1 MQPVPRTSGPGG
13 AADTPFPSGLGNALR
28 ETRKALSN
36 IEKFNPQVNAMIAVT
51 ADQALEAAAQLDR
64 AAEEGRW
71 CGLLHGMTISIKDNV
86 DVKGVPTTA
95 ASGILRENVARSNA
109 FIVDRLLG
117 NGAVI
122 VGKANLH
129 EWVFGPTS
137 QSRHFGP
144 VRNPWNLAHVA
155 GGSSGGSG
163 ASVAAGMCVASIGS
177 DTAGSIRLPSAFN
190 GTAGLRPTVGRISSR
205 GSLPVSAPFDTLG
218 PLARRVSDVARV
230 FAAIA
235 GHDPQDPISVDQ
247 PVPEFLATLSEPIRG
262 MRLGI
267 MRRWFFDDLHPDIAI
282 AMNQAIETFR
292 SLGVELVELDLGD
305 VENAQENLTFT
316 VVPSDAM
323 YLHQER
329 IAARAADYGEDV
341 LMRMRIS
348 ERVTGVRYAQSLR
361 WMENWRHRL
370 RQAFRNVDAILSP
383 TTPEPAPAV
392 EGLDFGE
399 AIRRIPRFSCVWP
412 AAGIPS
418 LAVPCGTTRETGI
431 PVSLELAG
439 AWFDEPRLLRL
450 GHAFQMATDHH
461 LRTAPLIRAQG

>member
-1 MQPVPRTSGPGG
+1 MQSISRASGPGG
-13 AADTPFPSGLGNALR
+13 AAANLFPSGVGSALR

-36 IEKFNPQVNAMIAVT
+36 IEKFNSQVNAMIAVT
-51 ADQALEAAAQLDR
+51 AEQALEAATRLDQ

-71 CGLLHGMTISIKDNV
+71 CGLLHGMAISVKDNV
-86 DVKGVPTTA
+86 DVSGVPTTA
-95 ASGILRENVARSNA
+95 ASGILRDNLARANA
-109 FIVDRLLG
+109 FVVDRLLA

-144 VRNPWNLAHVA
+144 VRNPWNLGHVP

-177 DTAGSIRLPSAFN
+177 DTAGSIRLPAAFN

-235 GHDPQDPISVDQ
+235 GHDPQDPISADQ
-247 PVPEFLATLSEPIRG
+247 PVPEFLATLSGPVRG

-267 MRRWFFDDLHPDIAI
+267 MRRWFFDDLHPDIAA
-282 AMNQAIETFR
+282 AMEQAIETFR
-292 SLGVELVELDLGD
+292 SLGVEIVDVDLGD

-323 YLHQER
+323 YLHQDR
-329 IAARAADYGEDV
+329 IATRAAEYGEDV

-348 ERVTGVRYAQSLR
+348 EKVTGVRYAQSLR

-370 RQAFRNVDAILSP
+370 RGVFQTVDAILSP
-383 TTPEPAPAV
+383 TTPEPAPAA
-392 EGLDFGE
+392 EGLNFAE
-399 AIRRIPRFSCVWP
+399 AIRRIPRFSCAWP

-418 LAVPCGTTRETGI
+418 LAVPCGLTRDTGI

-439 AWFDEPRLLRL
+439 AWFDEPLLLRL
-450 GHAFQMATDHH
+450 GQAFQMATDHH
-461 LRTAPLIRAQG
+461 LRTAPLVSA

>member
-1 MQPVPRTSGPGG
+1 MQSIPDASPARG
-13 AADTPFPSGLGNALR
+13 ADVNPFPSSVGSAVR

-36 IEKFNPQVNAMIAVT
+36 IDRLNPQVNAMIAVT
-51 ADQALEAAAQLDR
+51 AQQALETASQLDL

-86 DVKGVPTTA
+86 DVTGVATTA
-95 ASGILRENVARSNA
+95 ASGILRDNIARSNA
-109 FIVDRLLG
+109 FVVERLLA

-144 VRNPWNLAHVA
+144 VRNPWNLGHVP

-177 DTAGSIRLPSAFN
+177 DTAGSIRLPAAFN

-235 GHDPQDPISVDQ
+235 GHDPQDPMSASE
-247 PVPEFLATLSEPIRG
+247 PVPEFLATLSQPVRG

-267 MRRWFFDDLHPDIAI
+267 MRRWFFDDLHQDIAT
-282 AMNQAIETFR
+282 AMERAIDTFR
-292 SLGVELVELDLGD
+292 SLGVEMVEIDLGD
-305 VENAQENLTFT
+305 VQNAQENLTFT
-316 VVPSDAM
+316 VIPSDAM
-323 YLHQER
+323 NLHQDR
-329 IAARAADYGEDV
+329 IATRSAEYGDDV

-348 ERVTGVRYAQSLR
+348 EKVTGVRYAQSLR

-370 RQAFRNVDAILSP
+370 RGVFRGVDAILSP
-383 TTPEPAPAV
+383 TTPEPAPSA
-392 EGLDFGE
+392 EGLNFGE
-399 AIRRIPRFSCVWP
+399 AIRRIPRFSCAWP

-418 LAVPCGTTRETGI
+418 LAVPCGITRDTGI

-450 GHAFQMATDHH
+450 GHAFQAATDHH
-461 LRTAPLIRAQG
+461 LRTAPIVRA